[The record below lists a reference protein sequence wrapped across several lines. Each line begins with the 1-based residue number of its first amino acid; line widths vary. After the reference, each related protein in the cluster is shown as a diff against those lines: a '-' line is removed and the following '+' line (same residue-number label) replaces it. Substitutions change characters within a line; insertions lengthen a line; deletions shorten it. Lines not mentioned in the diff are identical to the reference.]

1 MRVANLAGRLALIT
15 ADGQR
20 ALDVNQASDR
30 RFSSEPQQV
39 YERWSEFASW
49 ASSVDLSPAT
59 PFIAATL
66 GPPSPV
72 PKQVFAIGLNYRAH
86 AAESNFD
93 VPDEPTVMFTK
104 WQSCLTG
111 PITTVELP
119 AGGHTDWE
127 VELVVVIGSFTY
139 RIAEA
144 QAWDH
149 VAGVTVGQDLSERIT
164 QTSGPSPQF
173 SLGKSLPGF
182 GPTGPWLVTPDEL
195 TDRDDLEL
203 GCSVN
208 GEQMQKGRTS
218 DLVFS
223 VSALISRLSHKLPL
237 LPGDVL
243 FTGTPAGVGLGR
255 TPQRFLEAGDEL
267 VSYVTGV
274 GELRQRFVAAGPSDQ
289 PAT

>member
-1 MRVANLAGRLALIT
+1 MRVANLQDRLAVIT
-15 ADGQR
+15 ADGNH
-20 ALDVNQASDR
+20 ALDVSQASDG

-39 YERWSEFASW
+39 YERWSEFVSW

-59 PFIAATL
+59 SFSTAAL
-66 GPPSPV
+66 GPPAPA

-104 WQSCLTG
+104 WPSCLTG
-111 PITTVELP
+111 PVTTVELP

-139 RIAEA
+139 RIAEE

-195 TDRDDLEL
+195 ADRDDIEL

-208 GEQMQKGRTS
+208 GEQMQKGRTN

-223 VSALISRLSHKLPL
+223 VPALISRLSHKLPL

-255 TPQRFLEAGDEL
+255 TPQRFLAAGDEL

-274 GELRQRFVAAGPSDQ
+274 GELRQRFVEAGPSDE